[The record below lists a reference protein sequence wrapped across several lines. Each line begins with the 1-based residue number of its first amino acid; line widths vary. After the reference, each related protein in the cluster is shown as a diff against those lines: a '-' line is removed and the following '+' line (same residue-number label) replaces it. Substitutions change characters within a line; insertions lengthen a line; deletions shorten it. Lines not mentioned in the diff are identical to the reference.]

1 MRHILK
7 AINLLIA
14 VSLLLIFVT
23 VILEV
28 LFRYVLHLALPWG
41 AELSQTLLVWSA
53 FLGSAYALWNNEHMA
68 VSLFIDRVKS
78 TRKRKIL
85 GYTSKFMLLFF
96 LIVGVW
102 AGMHVVAITWSDR
115 TTAMQIPAGILYL
128 SFPISCGLMA
138 AFVVI
143 QLFSGRKE
151 KT

>member
-1 MRHILK
+1 
-7 AINLLIA
+7 
-14 VSLLLIFVT
+14 
-23 VILEV
+23 
-28 LFRYVLHLALPWG
+28 
-41 AELSQTLLVWSA
+41 
-53 FLGSAYALWNNEHMA
+53 
-68 VSLFIDRVKS
+68 
-78 TRKRKIL
+78 
-85 GYTSKFMLLFF
+85 MLLFF

-102 AGMHVVAITWSDR
+102 AGMHVVAITWGDR